1 VHLEKDANMIDRGTI
16 HSFDEVQGTGMIAP
30 DGAGEFVP
38 FERGPDEW
46 SPETGQLIFFQID
59 NRGLDDACAV
69 DLEIA

>member
-1 VHLEKDANMIDRGTI
+1 MQRYAVPVGTSNRGSKDGGAPADVTAPPVLEG
-16 HSFDEVQGTGMIAP
+16 G
-30 DGAGEFVP
+30 GA

-46 SPETGQLIFFQID
+46 SPETGELIFFQID